1 MRPTVREPARE
12 TPVIDEADVVVLG
25 GGPAGIAAAVAAA
38 RMGADTLLIVDV
50 DMPHLNGLEFVRWMR
65 ADPNTRK
72 VPVIFMT
79 AFERFQPEA
88 TALGADCLLKPL
100 VEKALVELVGRRF

>member
-1 MRPTVREPARE
+1 
-12 TPVIDEADVVVLG
+12 
-25 GGPAGIAAAVAAA
+25 
-38 RMGADTLLIVDV
+38 
-50 DMPHLNGLEFVRWMR
+50 
-65 ADPNTRK
+65 
-72 VPVIFMT
+72 VIFMT

>member
-1 MRPTVREPARE
+1 
-12 TPVIDEADVVVLG
+12 VIDDDQSMRDLVRLYLSN
-25 GGPAGIAAAVAAA
+25 AGYSVAMAEDAVAAR
-38 RMGADTLLIVDV
+38 RMLVGSTPDLLIVDV